1 MKKKLKKW
9 GSALI
14 FFVKQYGL
22 DAVLSILIFHFPIYG
37 MIFIRDPEF
46 IIFGTWWTAL
56 WWGLGPVTPGW
67 LMVIFLAIFIRWLR
81 MGAWKGVLWAKEA
94 FAKLQLQNQLAAYL
108 TAEEIQM
115 ILAMAKKVE
124 GESEGKRK
132 VFKEKLRKERLQMI
146 DDKWSEE
153 VKAEKVV
160 TKDLL

>member
-1 MKKKLKKW
+1 MKQKLKKW

-22 DAVLSILIFHFPIYG
+22 DALLSILIFHFPIYG

-46 IIFGTWWTAL
+46 LTFGVWWTAL
-56 WWGLGPVTPGW
+56 WWGLGPITPGW

-81 MGAWKGVLWAKEA
+81 MGVWKGVLWAKEA
-94 FAKLQLQNQLAAYL
+94 ARKLQLQNQLSAYL
-108 TAEEIQM
+108 SAEEIQM

-132 VFKEKLRKERLQMI
+132 AFREKLRKERLQMI